1 MALQIQGNGG
11 TIVEVDSTTRAQRVS
26 IRPLDPGS
34 LGTYRIS
41 ANTGLM
47 AAGMAASSEIFQ
59 MRWTDATR
67 LCVIERVA
75 FDGLG
80 SVTAFAAGV
89 VNLRLTVARSWSA
102 DGSGGTAITPAK
114 MRASMGSSLVA
125 GVRIASTAA
134 LTAGTKTL
142 DAIDHGGAVGS
153 VAATAGAGVSPQS
166 FMDVMAGGYPIVLTA
181 NEGIV
186 IRATVP
192 ATGTWTAGITL
203 HWTEMTAY

>member
-1 MALQIQGNGG
+1 MALQLQGFGG
-11 TIVEVDSTTRAQRVS
+11 TIAEVDSTHRAQRVS
-26 IRPLDPGS
+26 IRPLDHGA
-34 LGTYRIS
+34 LGAYRVS
-41 ANTGLM
+41 AATGVM
-47 AAGMAASSEIFQ
+47 AAGLAANSEIFQ
-59 MRWTDATR
+59 MRWADATR

-80 SVTAFAAGV
+80 SIAAFAAGV
-89 VNLRLTVARSWSA
+89 VNLRLTVARGWTI

-114 MRASMGSSLVA
+114 MRASMGTSLMGA
-125 GVRIASTAA
+125 VRIASTAT

-153 VAATAGAGVSPQS
+153 VAATAGASIPPQS

-192 ATGTWTAGITL
+192 ATGTWTGGITV